1 MRDKPQDSVFEIGI
15 GKLLTAKQLSDMLQV
30 PVSWVYQKTRD
41 QVLPVIKVG
50 KHYRYDCEEVLD
62 ALSGESQKRAGR
74 EFSNE
79 EDLWQK

>member
-1 MRDKPQDSVFEIGI
+1 MDAKWDGEIFENEI
-15 GKLLTAKQLSDMLQV
+15 GKLLTARQLSDILQV

-41 QVLPVIKVG
+41 KVLPVIKVG
-50 KHYRYDCEEVLD
+50 KHYRYDYMKVLD
-62 ALSGESQKRAGR
+62 ALSGESQKKAGR

>member
-1 MRDKPQDSVFEIGI
+1 MSRSKIFEIGI

-30 PVSWVYQKTRD
+30 PVSWVYLKTRD
-41 QVLPVIKVG
+41 RLLPVIKVG
-50 KHYRYDCEEVLD
+50 KHYRYDYMNVLD
-62 ALSGESQKRAGR
+62 ALSGESQKKAGR